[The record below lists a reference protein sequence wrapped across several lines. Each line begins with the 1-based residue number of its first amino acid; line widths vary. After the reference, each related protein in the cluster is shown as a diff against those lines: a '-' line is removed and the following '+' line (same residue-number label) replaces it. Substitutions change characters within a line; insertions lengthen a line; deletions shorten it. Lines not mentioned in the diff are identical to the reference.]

1 MEQTIEQKVA
11 AAILQR
17 EVATIEINGRAY
29 SIAPPTIGTL
39 IAVSEIISTLP
50 IVDKV
55 PKEDVVNSVLKNA
68 RHFKALGKIASTLIL
83 GGKPI
88 YEERVVVE
96 EKTRGFWWFKKPNKR
111 TIKVNLQVELAEI
124 IVDSMSPSVLFD
136 VIVKRLRDMEV
147 GTFFSITTSLS
158 EANLLAPTKE
168 VVH

>member
-11 AAILQR
+11 SAILQR
-17 EVATIEINGRAY
+17 DVATIEINGRTY

-50 IVDKV
+50 VVEKV
-55 PKEDVVNSVLKNA
+55 PKDDVVNSVLKNA

-88 YEERVVVE
+88 IEERVVVDDT
-96 EKTRGFWWFKKPNKR
+96 KRCLSWLRKPKKH

-124 IVDSMSPSVLFD
+124 IVDTLSPSVLFD
-136 VIVKRLRDMEV
+136 VIVRRLRDMEV

-168 VVH
+168 VVR

>member
-50 IVDKV
+50 VVEKV
-55 PKEDVVNSVLKNA
+55 AKEDAVNSVLQNA
-68 RHFKALGKIASTLIL
+68 RHFRALGKIASTLIL
-83 GGKPI
+83 GARPVI
-88 YEERVVVE
+88 ETREVVE
-96 EKTRGFWWFKKPNKR
+96 DARRGFWWFRKPKKR
-111 TIKVNLQVELAEI
+111 TIEVNLQDELADI
-124 IVDSMSPSVLFD
+124 IVDSISPSVLFD
-136 VIVKRLRDMEV
+136 VIIRRLRDMEV

-168 VVH
+168 VVR